1 MALPAC
7 AEFDYATFVDREPEI
22 ARLKQ
27 IVSFSLDQK
36 EEEKPRDYQ
45 RVLHLVGKSNV
56 GKACLLRNYDNYLDK
71 QKVISISL
79 SFENFNHLSDER
91 FIIDVLNFLNEKIA
105 PFLGYQPG
113 NKPEMNASG
122 LSNILTKEL
131 IHLQKKSV
139 VAFLLDEVS
148 MLSEGKVEMLEDSFL
163 SNILPLSNVVVVL
176 AGRHVVTKW
185 KEIALRPTKGK
196 NIVELLGFGF
206 EYTQEQILAMDSRV
220 IDLNVAIHEI
230 SGGSPGNHRKI
241 VAQLNGDPSRFS
253 PSDAIHVCNQEM
265 HDALV
270 DASRELPENSARE
283 LLPALEALCVLK
295 DFILEDEMP
304 VMLAAYP
311 ALVGSWTVQRCADLL
326 RTLSKIKI
334 GPGRLVDWDMEK
346 NAQAMEE
353 QTRFNLEKELKIRD
367 IDLWKVMH
375 CTAMNIYDGWA
386 KEYGTDTIF
395 ADKFNYHKSQLEY
408 AGFNPSDCNII

>member
-56 GKACLLRNYDNYLDK
+56 GKTCLLRNYDNYLDK

-220 IDLNVAIHEI
+220 IDLKVEIHDQAAVEI
-230 SGGSPGNHRKI
+230 
-241 VAQLNGDPSRFS
+241 
-253 PSDAIHVCNQEM
+253 
-265 HDALV
+265 
-270 DASRELPENSARE
+270 ASRSRGTPRIANA
-283 LLPALEALCVLK
+283 LLRRVRDFAQVKGNGIIDIDITRYSLEALNIDKSGL
-295 DFILEDEMP
+295 DEM
-304 VMLAAYP
+304 
-311 ALVGSWTVQRCADLL
+311 DN
-326 RTLSKIKI
+326 KI
-334 GPGRLVDWDMEK
+334 L
-346 NAQAMEE
+346 N
-353 QTRFNLEKELKIRD
+353 
-367 IDLWKVMH
+367 
-375 CTAMNIYDGWA
+375 
-386 KEYGTDTIF
+386 TII
-395 ADKFNYHKSQLEY
+395 DKF
-408 AGFNPSDCNII
+408 AGGPVGISTIATAVGEDAGTIEEVYEPFLIKEGYIKRTSRGREATATAYMHLGKLRNDQNRLF